1 MVVYLTTH
9 LPTGKMYIGKDKNNH
24 HRYFGSGVGIKNI
37 IKTEGRD
44 NLKKSIL
51 EECNDLKTLN
61 QREEYWLNYYDAEN
75 NPMFLNRTNK
85 AYGCSRQ
92 TEEGKR
98 KIKENRTPYIWT
110 KEMREKA
117 SKQRIGKTKLHP
129 NTRSDKGAKRS
140 QKWKDA
146 ISKSVKDKPKTWL
159 RKKVGQYTLDGKLIK
174 IYESANQAKLETSI
188 KIQNAVTNKA
198 KNAGGYIWKYE
209 E

>member
-24 HRYFGSGVGIKNI
+24 HRYFGSGIDIKNI

-51 EECNDLKTLN
+51 EECDDLETLN
-61 QREEYWLNYYDAEN
+61 QREEYWLKYYDAEN

-98 KIKENRTPYIWT
+98 KISENRTPFIWT

-117 SKQRIGKTKLHP
+117 SKQRIGKTKLHL
-129 NTRSDKGAKRS
+129 NTRSDKGVKRS
-140 QKWKDA
+140 QEWKDA
-146 ISKSVKDKPKTWL
+146 LSKSLKDKPKEWL
-159 RKKVGQYTLDGKLIK
+159 RKKVGQYTLDGELIK
-174 IYESANQAKLETSI
+174 IYNSAQEAKNETSI
-188 KIQNAVTNKA
+188 EIKNVVTNRA
-198 KNAGGYIWKYE
+198 KSAGGFIWKYE

>member
-24 HRYFGSGVGIKNI
+24 HRYFGSGVDIKNI

-44 NLKKSIL
+44 SLKKSIL
-51 EECNDLKTLN
+51 EECDDLETLN
-61 QREEYWLNYYDAEN
+61 QREEYWLKYYDAEN

-98 KIKENRTPYIWT
+98 KISENRTPFIWT

-117 SKQRIGKTKLHP
+117 SKQRIGKTKLHL
-129 NTRSDKGAKRS
+129 NTRSDKGVKRS
-140 QKWKDA
+140 QEWKDA
-146 ISKSVKDKPKTWL
+146 LSKSLKDKPKEWL
-159 RKKVGQYTLDGKLIK
+159 RKKVGQYTLDGELIK
-174 IYESANQAKLETSI
+174 IYNSAQEAKNETSI
-188 KIQNAVTNKA
+188 EIKNVVTNRA
-198 KNAGGYIWKYE
+198 KSAGGFIWKYE